1 MNKSFFPASQRTG
14 GKYPLAKNRRK
25 VCPGEENG
33 ENKGRVNKMWG
44 FVEESREKVYGLK
57 VGTIIPLDLQQE
69 KRIGQGDKIKLIPF

>member
-1 MNKSFFPASQRTG
+1 
-14 GKYPLAKNRRK
+14 
-25 VCPGEENG
+25 
-33 ENKGRVNKMWG
+33 MWG